1 MKKQIIILLLF
12 PIQLSAQNKD
22 PNPHFRKLKI
32 SVPCSQ
38 EFADNYQGKWLIPP
52 GELGNSPTRDF
63 SQGAMK
69 RLHDIQN
76 LSVQAYPQPTG
87 ADAYWSGIYTTFY
100 FAEKVKYISEDG
112 RTSKESMLAN
122 PVPVKGWQYHFV
134 LFPWYCDDENKNQIM
149 NGYPDMA
156 DGDGITITAN
166 NDEAIVNGT
175 IMEDDIGTINGQEI
189 KYKMPVIGKWK
200 GYDVMCQVAAQL
212 SNTRHVLISRNGT
225 LPYIP
230 VTRKQY
236 LEKAVAY
243 ITKTYSEWISLT
255 DKDPDKDQAAA
266 NKKRMNNDKAD
277 VLKKYQEA
285 VEESTKKGLL
295 DSPAIIQRLVMFPS
309 DESIFSTEADGGRM
323 LVIDNPNYYR
333 KDLPGYVPQLFVL
346 EWTWGRL
353 KLAADFRRAI
363 EENFPIENLQ
373 EMIDK

>member
-1 MKKQIIILLLF
+1 MKKQITIVLLF
-12 PIQLSAQNKD
+12 SIHVSAQNAKF
-22 PNPHFRKLKI
+22 PKLKI
-32 SVPCSQ
+32 SVPCTQ
-38 EFADNYQGKWLIPP
+38 EFVDNYKGKWLIPP
-52 GELGNSPTRDF
+52 GELGNSPNKGF

-76 LSVQAYPQPTG
+76 LIVQVYPQLIG
-87 ADAYWSGIYTTFY
+87 ADGYWSGVYIKTY
-100 FAEKVKYISEDG
+100 FAEKVKYVKEDG
-112 RTSKESMLAN
+112 RSRKESVSAN
-122 PVPVKGWQYHFV
+122 PIDGWQYHLV
-134 LFPWYCDDENKNQIM
+134 LFPWYCDDESKNQIM

-166 NDEAIVNGT
+166 NADAIVNGT
-175 IMEDDIGTINGQEI
+175 IMEDDIGTINGQDI
-189 KYKMPVIGKWK
+189 KYKMPVIGNWK
-200 GYDVMCQVAAQL
+200 GYDVICEVAAQL
-212 SNTRHVLISRNGT
+212 SRTRHVLISRKGT

-243 ITKTYSEWISLT
+243 VTKTYDEWISLA
-255 DKDPDKDQAAA
+255 DKDADKDQAAA
-266 NKKRMNNDKAD
+266 NKKRLSNDKAE

-285 VEESTKKGLL
+285 LEESTRKGLL
-295 DSPAIIQRLVMFPS
+295 ESPAIIQRLVMFLS
-309 DESIFSTEADGGRM
+309 DESIFSSEADGGRM

-353 KLAADFRRAI
+353 KLATDFRQAI
-363 EENFPIENLQ
+363 EENFPIEKLQ